1 MRHAIC
7 AITVAT
13 ALCVPAST
21 AFGAADTGAKSN
33 PSCMG
38 LFSSVDAIRAGV
50 SRADAAHVVTH
61 TGVNPGLLYHLFI
74 GAPGEHC

>member
-1 MRHAIC
+1 MRYAIC
-7 AITVAT
+7 TLTAAA

-21 AFGAADTGAKSN
+21 AFAAADTGANSN

-38 LFSSVDAIRAGV
+38 LFSSVDAIRGGA
-50 SRADAAHVVTH
+50 SRADAAQVAVHS
-61 TGVNPGLLYHLFI
+61 GVNPGLLYHLFI